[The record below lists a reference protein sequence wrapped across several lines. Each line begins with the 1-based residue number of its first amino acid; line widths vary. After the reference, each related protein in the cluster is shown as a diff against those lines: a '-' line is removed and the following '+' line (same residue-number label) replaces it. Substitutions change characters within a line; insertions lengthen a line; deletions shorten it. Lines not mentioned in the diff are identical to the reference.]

1 MLRRWIAEM
10 AAALG
15 QEVPLAVDSAPDEI
29 DKVFSSLLNRISA
42 QRPVVVLIDALNQFE
57 PTTRARH
64 LTWLPRSWPQNA
76 RLIATA
82 IPGSQSEALEK
93 RQRAIL
99 CALPDLSEAEAT
111 EIARA
116 VCARYHRTIGADVLK
131 ALLGR
136 RLEDGVLATGK
147 PLWLEIAVEALNLLD
162 ADDFARMDL
171 HGSGTPEYRLQQFL
185 IAMIEEMPAGVAD
198 LYG

>member
-1 MLRRWIAEM
+1 MLK
-10 AAALG
+10 
-15 QEVPLAVDSAPDEI
+15 S
-29 DKVFSSLLNRISA
+29 
-42 QRPVVVLIDALNQFE
+42 
-57 PTTRARH
+57 
-64 LTWLPRSWPQNA
+64 
-76 RLIATA
+76 
-82 IPGSQSEALEK
+82 
-93 RQRAIL
+93 
-99 CALPDLSEAEAT
+99 
-111 EIARA
+111 
-116 VCARYHRTIGADVLK
+116 
-131 ALLGR
+131 LLGR

>member
-1 MLRRWIAEM
+1 M

-15 QEVPLAVDSAPDEI
+15 QEVPLAVDSSPEEI
-29 DKVFSSLLNRISA
+29 DEVFSSLLNRIGG
-42 QRPVVVLIDALNQFE
+42 QRPVVVLIDAFNQFE

-82 IPGSQSEALEK
+82 ISGSQSEALENQ
-93 RQRAIL
+93 QRAIP

-116 VCARYHRTIGADVLK
+116 VCVRYHRAIGADVLK

-136 RLEDGVLATGK
+136 RLEDGVLATGN
-147 PLWLEIAVEALNLLD
+147 PLWLELAGEALNLLD

-171 HGSGTPEYRLQQFL
+171 HGSGTPEDRLQQLL
-185 IAMIEEMPAGVAD
+185 IAMIEEMPAGGAD

>member
-1 MLRRWIAEM
+1 M

-76 RLIATA
+76 RLLATA
-82 IPGSQSEALEK
+82 IPGSQSEVLEK

-116 VCARYHRTIGADVLK
+116 VCARYHRTI
-131 ALLGR
+131 
-136 RLEDGVLATGK
+136 
-147 PLWLEIAVEALNLLD
+147 
-162 ADDFARMDL
+162 AR
-171 HGSGTPEYRLQQFL
+171 
-185 IAMIEEMPAGVAD
+185 AC
-198 LYG
+198 